1 MKIHETND
9 YYVVTF
15 FPDAEEVEID
25 DKTVEKG
32 YKAIIG
38 TQDGHHVVMKV
49 MYDKSRYPLDKND
62 RIARGFPEDTETILD
77 NYALRIG
84 DCSICKQLDA
94 NVAKIT
100 EVRLLNQTQTNTVPV
115 APVGPVAQAVRVA
128 PISATSLST
137 GNPFQDMMAQLMF
150 DTKLNPTGQVIAA
163 AALEDDALMAKSM
176 PTTVEGMVDLVA
188 NLTDYA
194 SGKGTL
200 FRSPSEVTDYVKA
213 LREGAKQPIDEKS
226 TDKKEIPVFR
236 RASTIIVS

>member
-1 MKIHETND
+1 MKVHETND

-25 DKTVEKG
+25 DKTAEKG

-49 MYDKSRYPLDKND
+49 MYDKSRYPLDKKD
-62 RIARGFPEDTETILD
+62 SIERGFSEDTETILD

-84 DCSICKQLDA
+84 DCPICKQLDA
-94 NVAKIT
+94 NVAEIT
-100 EVRLLNQTQTNTVPV
+100 EIRLLNQTPTRAVQM
-115 APVGPVAQAVRVA
+115 APVVRAA

>member
-1 MKIHETND
+1 MEIIETDD

-15 FPDAEEVEID
+15 FPNAVEVEID
-25 DKTVEKG
+25 DKPEKG

-38 TQDGHHVVMKV
+38 EQGGEHVVMKV
-49 MYDKSRYPLDKND
+49 MYSKAMYDLNKVIELAQNIKECP
-62 RIARGFPEDTETILD
+62 
-77 NYALRIG
+77 
-84 DCSICKQLDA
+84 ICQRLDA
-94 NVAKIT
+94 NVANIDRMQIRDPT
-100 EVRLLNQTQTNTVPV
+100 AGTQVPEVPV
-115 APVGPVAQAVRVA
+115 RAAQIQSTA
-128 PISATSLST
+128 LST
-137 GNPFQDMMAQLMF
+137 GNPFHDMMAQLMF

-163 AALEDDALMAKSM
+163 AALEDDVLMSKAM

-194 SGKGTL
+194 SGNGTL
-200 FRSPSEVTDYVKA
+200 FRSPGEVTDYVKA

>member
-1 MKIHETND
+1 MKVLETND
-9 YYVVTF
+9 YYVITF

-25 DKTVEKG
+25 DKTEEKG

-49 MYDKSRYPLDKND
+49 MYDKSRYPLDKDD

-84 DCSICKQLDA
+84 DCPICKQLDA
-94 NVAKIT
+94 NVAEIT
-100 EVRLLNQTQTNTVPV
+100 EIRLLNQTPTYMVPV
-115 APVGPVAQAVRVA
+115 APVVRAA
-128 PISATSLST
+128 PITATSLST
-137 GNPFQDMMAQLMF
+137 GNPFHDMMAQLMF

-163 AALEDDALMAKSM
+163 AALEDDVLMSKAM

-194 SGKGTL
+194 SGNGSL
-200 FRSPSEVTDYVKA
+200 FRSPREVTDYVKA

-226 TDKKEIPVFR
+226 PDKKEIPVFR

>member
-1 MKIHETND
+1 MEIIETDD

-15 FPDAEEVEID
+15 FPNAEEVEID
-25 DKTVEKG
+25 DKPEKG

-38 TQDGHHVVMKV
+38 EQGGEHVVMKV
-49 MYDKSRYPLDKND
+49 MYSKAMYDLNKVLELAQNIKECP
-62 RIARGFPEDTETILD
+62 
-77 NYALRIG
+77 
-84 DCSICKQLDA
+84 ICQRLNA
-94 NVAKIT
+94 NVANIDRMQLRDPT
-100 EVRLLNQTQTNTVPV
+100 AGMQVQEVPV
-115 APVGPVAQAVRVA
+115 APVARAA

>member
-1 MKIHETND
+1 MEIVETDD

-15 FPDAEEVEID
+15 FPNAEEVEID
-25 DKTVEKG
+25 DKTIEKG

-38 TQDGHHVVMKV
+38 LQDGEHIVMKV
-49 MYDKSRYPLDKND
+49 MYDKSIYPYDEED
-62 RIARGFPEDTETILD
+62 RRDRFGVDYIQDTVKSLAGNIKE
-77 NYALRIG
+77 
-84 DCSICKQLDA
+84 CPICKRLNA
-94 NVAKIT
+94 NVATIT
-100 EVRLLNQTQTNTVPV
+100 RVQLQDRVRTPQTPDVST
-115 APVGPVAQAVRVA
+115 ALAVRAA

-163 AALEDDALMAKSM
+163 AALEDDALMAKAM

-213 LREGAKQPIDEKS
+213 LREGAKQPIDEKK
-226 TDKKEIPVFR
+226 DEKKEIPVFR
-236 RASTIIVS
+236 RASTVIVS

>member
-1 MKIHETND
+1 MEIIETDD

-15 FPDAEEVEID
+15 FPNAVEVEID
-25 DKTVEKG
+25 DKPERG

-38 TQDGHHVVMKV
+38 EQSGEHVVMKV
-49 MYDKSRYPLDKND
+49 MYSKAMYDLNKVIELAQNIKECP
-62 RIARGFPEDTETILD
+62 
-77 NYALRIG
+77 
-84 DCSICKQLDA
+84 ICQRLDA
-94 NVAKIT
+94 NVANIDRMQIRDPT
-100 EVRLLNQTQTNTVPV
+100 AGMQVPEVPV
-115 APVGPVAQAVRVA
+115 RAAQIQSTA
-128 PISATSLST
+128 LST
-137 GNPFQDMMAQLMF
+137 GNPFHDMMAQLMF

-163 AALEDDALMAKSM
+163 AALEDDVLMSKAM

-194 SGKGTL
+194 SGNGTL
-200 FRSPSEVTDYVKA
+200 FRSPREVTDYVKA